1 MRSFLIS
8 SALFW
13 LEEYHADALRVDGVS
28 SMLYLNFGVD
38 DPARK
43 KYNERGGEE
52 DLAAVAFLQTLNTVI
67 GKRVPGA
74 AIVCRGELGM
84 AARDV
89 SAGEGRARLP
99 L

>member
-1 MRSFLIS
+1 
-8 SALFW
+8 
-13 LEEYHADALRVDGVS
+13 
-28 SMLYLNFGVD
+28 MLYLNFGVD

-74 AIVCRGELGM
+74 ATYAEESSAWR
-84 AARDV
+84 ARDV
-89 SAGEGRARLP
+89 SAEKGRLGFIINGIWAG
-99 L
+99 

>member
-1 MRSFLIS
+1 MTAGSIDVYKRQ
-8 SALFW
+8 
-13 LEEYHADALRVDGVS
+13 EEYHADALRVDGVS

-52 DLAAVAFLQTLNTVI
+52 DLAAVAFLQTLSTVI

-74 AIVCRGELGM
+74 ATYAEES
-84 AARDV
+84 
-89 SAGEGRARLP
+89 SALS
-99 L
+99 LIHI